1 MNIPNTLTLA
11 RIVLVP
17 LVVWLIVTHEMTAAF
32 VLFLL
37 AGFSD
42 AADGYLA
49 KRFQWRTEL
58 GAYLDPIAD
67 KLLLMS
73 IYVTLGFSNHLPAWL
88 VIAVVSRDIL
98 IIGAFLLSWVLSR
111 PVPIHPLLVSKLNTF
126 AQIVLAGLV
135 LAELGLGLGLEQ
147 LVLFLIPVTGALTI
161 VSAAAYFWGWLR
173 HMASYEP
180 RSRSAGRPERQ
191 IGSATQRP
199 GAVAGQGFVTV
210 KQLSLDL
217 PHRAALGAEDFL
229 VSECNRGAV
238 RLIDTWPEWKENA
251 KLIIGPAASGKTHL
265 ARVWQARSGAEA
277 LSPTGVD
284 IDLLD
289 AMGEGTALI
298 VEDIDRAG
306 NDEKALFHLLNL
318 AREKRCSCCSRRG
331 TRQAVSSSRCPI

>member
-17 LVVWLIVTHEMTAAF
+17 LVIWLIVTHEMTAAF

-37 AGFSD
+37 AGVSD

-58 GAYLDPIAD
+58 GSYLDPIAD

-111 PVPIHPLLVSKLNTF
+111 PVPVHPLMVSKANTL

-135 LAELGLGLGLEQ
+135 LAELGLGLGLEE
-147 LVLFLIPVTGALTI
+147 LVAVLIPVTGTLTI
-161 VSAAAYFWGWLR
+161 LSAGAYFLGWLK

-180 RSRSAGRPERQ
+180 APAPLAWRSRQSVPLKVPEQ
-191 IGSATQRP
+191 SP
-199 GAVAGQGFVTV
+199 V
-210 KQLSLDL
+210 
-217 PHRAALGAEDFL
+217 RA
-229 VSECNRGAV
+229 S
-238 RLIDTWPEWKENA
+238 
-251 KLIIGPAASGKTHL
+251 
-265 ARVWQARSGAEA
+265 
-277 LSPTGVD
+277 
-284 IDLLD
+284 
-289 AMGEGTALI
+289 
-298 VEDIDRAG
+298 
-306 NDEKALFHLLNL
+306 
-318 AREKRCSCCSRRG
+318 
-331 TRQAVSSSRCPI
+331 

>member
-1 MNIPNTLTLA
+1 VNIPNTLTLA

-17 LVVWLIVTHEMTAAF
+17 LVVWLIITHEMTAAF

-37 AGFSD
+37 AGASD

-111 PVPIHPLLVSKLNTF
+111 PVPVHPLLVSKANTL

-135 LAELGLGLGLEQ
+135 LAELGLGLGLEK
-147 LVLFLIPVTGALTI
+147 LVIGLIPVTGALTI
-161 VSAAAYFWGWLR
+161 LSAGAYFFGWLA

-180 RSRSAGRPERQ
+180 TP
-191 IGSATQRP
+191 
-199 GAVAGQGFVTV
+199 
-210 KQLSLDL
+210 
-217 PHRAALGAEDFL
+217 AALPSRKGKQVPMKGAEQ
-229 VSECNRGAV
+229 SQV
-238 RLIDTWPEWKENA
+238 R
-251 KLIIGPAASGKTHL
+251 AS
-265 ARVWQARSGAEA
+265 
-277 LSPTGVD
+277 
-284 IDLLD
+284 
-289 AMGEGTALI
+289 
-298 VEDIDRAG
+298 
-306 NDEKALFHLLNL
+306 
-318 AREKRCSCCSRRG
+318 
-331 TRQAVSSSRCPI
+331 